1 MLKLKKIEL
10 SKYDILSNES
20 EVQNYIKNI
29 SSKEVSEIKSKF
41 ENNGLDFQLFFDEIA
56 THLKW
61 QKLIY
66 KIYSDKIKFDPN
78 IIKIELDNLIKNKK
92 EIVQYRISEIEILI
106 DNSQKDKEKIL
117 NIQKLIKNQGFENI
131 AQKYGVSSTAEAK
144 GDLGWIKLQIHY
156 LMKFSNLFLT

>member
-92 EIVQYRISEIEILI
+92 KLFNIEF
-106 DNSQKDKEKIL
+106 QR
-117 NIQKLIKNQGFENI
+117 
-131 AQKYGVSSTAEAK
+131 
-144 GDLGWIKLQIHY
+144 
-156 LMKFSNLFLT
+156 

>member
-1 MLKLKKIEL
+1 MIF
-10 SKYDILSNES
+10 LSNES

-66 KIYSDKIKFDPN
+66 KIYSDKIKFDP
-78 IIKIELDNLIKNKK
+78 
-92 EIVQYRISEIEILI
+92 
-106 DNSQKDKEKIL
+106 
-117 NIQKLIKNQGFENI
+117 
-131 AQKYGVSSTAEAK
+131 KY
-144 GDLGWIKLQIHY
+144 
-156 LMKFSNLFLT
+156 N